1 MGGVGFDT
9 SRIGGGLPRAPGCTS
24 ASMACRVAG
33 QGEGSASGT
42 GTDMDV
48 MSLVACCTCRHIG
61 LVPSVLEDLVGDV
74 RMPDCSRGIV
84 GFRPWHLGREK
95 SCVDSSVVGF
105 AAVDT

>member
-9 SRIGGGLPRAPGCTS
+9 SRIGGVVPTASGCMS

-33 QGEGSASGT
+33 LGEGSASGT

-61 LVPSVLEDLVGDV
+61 LVPSVVEDLVGGV

-84 GFRPWHLGREK
+84 GFRPWHPGREK
-95 SCVDSSVVGF
+95 SCVDSSVVGSV
-105 AAVDT
+105 AVDT